1 MAEQTIGN
9 LNGRVYWGTK
19 KGLPTTLDLVTIQK
33 ESYEK
38 FLSGGIGELLKEI
51 SPISDFTGKNWKL
64 EFGDYAFSKARFTPE
79 QSMQKGI
86 SYDAPLRVK
95 VTLINLQTDEKYT
108 QEAFLGDIPQ
118 MTDKGTFIINGVER
132 AIVNQIVR
140 SPGVFFSSSEDPITG
155 RKLFGAELRPSHGSW
170 LEFSISRSDVLTVKI
185 DRRRK
190 FAATTFLRALGFSEE
205 EILEQFKDVDAN
217 PDHQFIRATLAK
229 DLTKDQNEA
238 LLEIF
243 RKMRPGDP
251 VVLETAKSLLE
262 NMFFNARRYNLTR
275 VGRFKINKRLGL
287 DIPNIPE
294 NYKLTKSDILS
305 TLKYLI
311 SLANGKGKV
320 DDIDHLANR
329 RVRSVGELVAQ
340 NAFWVGLQRL
350 ERVIKERMSLLS
362 ADVPIT
368 AAGLINAR
376 PIIASINEFFRSS
389 QLSQILDQINPLSEV
404 DHLRRLSVMGTG
416 GIARDRASFSIRDIN
431 HSQYGRID
439 PIRSPEGP
447 NIGLVTYLALFAR
460 INEYGFL
467 ETPYKKV
474 VLDKGKPRVTDDI
487 IYLSA
492 DDEEDLYITEATIDI
507 DKNGYIVSQ
516 RIPLRHEGNFFEGES
531 KLVNLIDVSPQQI
544 VGTSAS
550 LIPFLAHD
558 DANRALMGTHMQCQA
573 VPLLLP
579 HAPIVGTGMEVV
591 IANNMGRVVR
601 APFDGEISY
610 VDGEK
615 VILKGKKESKEFK
628 VSKFINS
635 PMSTCYSQKSAVRL
649 GQKIRIGDLLIDG
662 TSTENGELALGQNL
676 LIAYMSY
683 DGLGYEDAI
692 VISDKLVKED
702 LLTSIHIE
710 EYSTD
715 VVETKL
721 GPDEVTSD
729 IPNVSE
735 EALANLDERG
745 IVRIGA
751 EVSPGDIL
759 VGKVQPKGETELTA
773 EERLLR
779 AIFGEKAKEV
789 RDTSLRMPH
798 GERGTVIGV
807 QILSREEGDDL
818 GAGTLQ
824 RIKVKVAQLR
834 KVTAG
839 DKLAGRHGN
848 KGVISKIVPAQ
859 DMPHLEDGTAVDI
872 IISSVSILSRMNLGQ
887 LLEAHLGLAASKL
900 GYKVALPVFE
910 KVHED
915 IILGEMKKAG
925 VPLTGKSKLIDGRT
939 GEYFDQDVVVGVAHF
954 LKLIH
959 MVEDKTHARST
970 GPYSLVTQQPLGGK
984 AQMGGQRFGEME
996 VWALEA
1002 YGAAHILQEM
1012 LTIKSDDVVG
1022 RAKAFE
1028 AIVKGTEIPQ
1038 ALIPE
1043 SFKVL
1048 GKELQSLSINV
1059 EPQGVQMVA
1068 PEEVATVA
1076 APTDGVVVPVTDD
1089 SQAPA
1094 QASDDDNQ
1102 AADQVVE
1109 EFKQALEVDQEAPV
1123 EELEAKDSP
1132 MEIEE
1137 PEVTEPEEP
1146 SDEEIKELEEGH
1158 EKRFIRFR
1166 STKSIYSKP

>member
-1 MAEQTIGN
+1 MQAAKASNIN
-9 LNGRVYWGTK
+9 NRLYWGKRSSIAELK
-19 KGLPTTLDLVTIQK
+19 KLDLTRLQK
-33 ESYEK
+33 QSYEL
-38 FLSGGIGELLKEI
+38 FLNSGIGQLLNEI
-51 SPISDFTGKNWKL
+51 SPVADFTGKNWRL
-64 EFGDYAFSKARFTPE
+64 EFGEYFFGKSRFSPE
-79 QSMQKGI
+79 QCMIKGV
-86 SYDAPLRVK
+86 SFDAPLRVK
-95 VTLINLQTDEKYT
+95 VVLTNLQTNETYK

-118 MTDKGTFIINGVER
+118 MTEKGTFIINGVER
-132 AIVNQIVR
+132 VIVNQIVR
-140 SPGVFFSSSEDPITG
+140 SPGVFFSAIEDPITG

-190 FAATTFLRALGFSEE
+190 FAATTLLRALGFTDGQIRDRFSSAD
-205 EILEQFKDVDAN
+205 QN
-217 PDHQFIRATLAK
+217 SDHRYIESTLAK
-229 DLTKDQNEA
+229 DMTKDENEA

-251 VVLETAKSLLE
+251 VVLETARTLLE

-287 DIPNIPE
+287 NIPNTPE
-294 NYKLTKSDILS
+294 NWTLTKEDIVE
-305 TLKYLI
+305 TLIYLI
-311 SLANGKGKV
+311 GLANGAGKV
-320 DDIDHLANR
+320 DDIDHLSNR
-329 RVRSVGELVAQ
+329 RVRMVGELVAQ

-350 ERVIKERMSLLS
+350 ERVIRERMSLLS
-362 ADVPIT
+362 ADQEIT
-368 AAGLINAR
+368 ASGLVNAR
-376 PIIASINEFFRSS
+376 PVIAAINEFFRSS

-404 DHLRRLSVMGTG
+404 DHLRRLSVTGTG
-416 GIARDRASFSIRDIN
+416 GISRDRASFSIRDIN

-439 PIRSPEGP
+439 PVRSPEGQ
-447 NIGLVTYLALFAR
+447 NIGLVTYLALYAR

-467 ETPYKKV
+467 ETPYRKV
-474 VLDKGKPRVTDDI
+474 VLQGNKPKITDEI
-487 IYLSA
+487 VYLTA
-492 DDEEDLYITEATIDI
+492 DDEENLYITEATIEISND
-507 DKNGYIVSQ
+507 GYITQKRVPV
-516 RIPLRHEGNFFEGES
+516 RFGGNFFETDN
-531 KLVNLIDVSPQQI
+531 KMVNLIDVSPQQI

-579 HAPIVGTGMEVV
+579 QSPMVGTGMEEI
-591 IANNMGRVVR
+591 IADNMARVVR
-601 APFDGEISY
+601 AGFDGTITY

-615 VILKGKKESKEFK
+615 LVLEGKGKKEELKIE
-628 VSKFINS
+628 KFVNS
-635 PMSTCYSQKSAVRL
+635 PAMTCYSQRPAVFL
-649 GQKIRIGDLLIDG
+649 GQKVKTGDLLIEG
-662 TSTENGELALGQNL
+662 VSTQGGELALGQNL
-676 LIAYMSY
+676 MIAYMSY
-683 DGLGYEDAI
+683 DGLEYEDAI
-692 VISDKLVKED
+692 IISDRLVKED

-735 EALANLDERG
+735 DNLANLDAG
-745 IVRIGA
+745 GVVRIGA
-751 EVSPGDIL
+751 EVGPGDIL

-798 GERGTVIGV
+798 GEKGIVIGI
-807 QILSREEGDDL
+807 QILSREAGDDL
-818 GAGTLQ
+818 GAGVLQ
-824 RIKVKVAQLR
+824 RIKVKVAQYR
-834 KVTAG
+834 KVSAG

-848 KGVISKIVPAQ
+848 KGVISKVVPEY
-859 DMPHLEDGTAVDI
+859 DMPRLEDGTPVDI
-872 IISSVSILSRMNLGQ
+872 IIRPAAILNRMNLGQ
-887 LLEAHLGLAASKL
+887 LLEAHFGFAAKKL
-900 GYKVALPVFE
+900 GYKIAAPVFE
-910 KVHED
+910 KIPEE
-915 IILGEMKKAG
+915 ILTEELKKAKLP
-925 VPLTGKSKLIDGRT
+925 VSGKSRLIDGRT
-939 GEYFDQDVVVGVAHF
+939 GDYFYQDVTVGYAYF

-984 AQMGGQRFGEME
+984 AQMGGQRLGEME

-1002 YGAAHILQEM
+1002 YGAANILQEM

-1048 GKELQSLSINV
+1048 GKELQSLAVSV
-1059 EPQGVQMVA
+1059 EPQGVQIVSA
-1068 PEEVATVA
+1068 PA
-1076 APTDGVVVPVTDD
+1076 VVGLDD
-1089 SQAPA
+1089 SAA
-1094 QASDDDNQ
+1094 ASDDTKLKEKKEL
-1102 AADQVVE
+1102 E
-1109 EFKQALEVDQEAPV
+1109 EFKEALEVTDVGDVA
-1123 EELEAKDSP
+1123 ELESESSP
-1132 MEIEE
+1132 MEIVDVPKTYE
-1137 PEVTEPEEP
+1137 
-1146 SDEEIKELEEGH
+1146 
-1158 EKRFIRFR
+1158 
-1166 STKSIYSKP
+1166 

>member
-1 MAEQTIGN
+1 MPGVSTNTIN
-9 LNGRVYWGTK
+9 NRVYWGNNK
-19 KGLPTTLDLVTIQK
+19 HRIKNLDLIKLQK
-33 ESYEK
+33 DSYQKYLNE
-38 FLSGGIGELLKEI
+38 GVGELLNEI
-51 SPISDFTGKNWKL
+51 SPVVDFTGKNWSL
-64 EFGDYAFSKARFTPE
+64 EFGDYFFGKPKLNPALCKV
-79 QSMQKGI
+79 KGV
-86 SYDAPLRVK
+86 SFDAPLRVR
-95 VTLINLQTDEKYT
+95 VTLTNLQTEESYK

-132 AIVNQIVR
+132 VIINQIVR
-140 SPGVFFSSSEDPITG
+140 SPGAFFSASDDPITG
-155 RKLFGAELRPSHGSW
+155 RRLYGAEIRPQHGSW
-170 LEFSISRSDVLTVKI
+170 LEFGVSRSDVLTVKI

-190 FAATTFLRALGFSEE
+190 FAATTLLRALGYSQE
-205 EILEQFKDVDAN
+205 EILEAFKDVDTSE
-217 PDHQFIRATLAK
+217 DHKFIESTLAK

-251 VVLETAKSLLE
+251 VVLETAKSLLQ
-262 NMFFNARRYNLTR
+262 NMFFNNRRYNLTR

-287 DIPNIPE
+287 DIPNSPE
-294 NYKLTKSDILS
+294 NWVLTKEDIAA
-305 TLKYLI
+305 TLRYLI
-311 SLANGKGKV
+311 NLANGNGRV

-329 RVRSVGELVAQ
+329 RVRMVGELVAQ

-362 ADVPIT
+362 LDQEIT
-368 AAGLINAR
+368 AAGLVNAR
-376 PIIASINEFFRSS
+376 PVIAAINEFFRSS
-389 QLSQILDQINPLSEV
+389 QLSQILDQTNPLSEI
-404 DHLRRLSVMGTG
+404 DHLRRLSVTGAG
-416 GIARDRASFSIRDIN
+416 GISRDRASFSIRDIN

-474 VLDKGKPRVTDDI
+474 SVENGKPRVSDDVV
-487 IYLSA
+487 YLTA
-492 DDEEDLYITEATIDI
+492 DDEEDQFITEATIDVD
-507 DKNGYIVSQ
+507 DKGYITQKRVPVRNLGS
-516 RIPLRHEGNFFEGES
+516 FFETDA
-531 KLVNLIDVSPQQI
+531 KKINLIDISPQQI

-579 HAPIVGTGMEVV
+579 EAPIIGTGMEVMV
-591 IANNMGRVVR
+591 ADTMARVVR
-601 APFDGEISY
+601 APFEGLITY
-610 VDGEK
+610 IDGEK
-615 VILKGKKESKEFK
+615 IVLEGGKGKKEEIK
-628 VSKFINS
+628 VQKFVNS
-635 PMSTCYSQKSAVRL
+635 PNMTCYSQKPVVSLR
-649 GQKIRIGDLLIDG
+649 QKVKEGDLLIEG
-662 TSTENGELALGQNL
+662 TSSDGGELALGRNL

-692 VISDKLVKED
+692 VISDKLVQKD
-702 LLTSIHIE
+702 VLSSIHIE
-710 EYSTD
+710 EYTTD

-735 EALANLDERG
+735 ENLANLDETG

-751 EVSPGDIL
+751 EVGPGDIL

-798 GERGTVIGV
+798 GERGTVIGIE
-807 QILSREEGDDL
+807 ILSREAGDDL
-818 GAGTLQ
+818 GAGVLQ

-848 KGVISKIVPAQ
+848 KGVISKIVPEA
-859 DMPHLEDGTAVDI
+859 DMPHLEDGTPVDI
-872 IISSVSILSRMNLGQ
+872 IISSVTVLSRMNLGQ
-887 LLEAHLGLAASKL
+887 LLEAHLGFAAKKL
-900 GYKVALPVFE
+900 GYKVAAPVFE
-910 KVHED
+910 NLPEEVLIEQ
-915 IILGEMKKAG
+915 LKKANLP
-925 VPLTGKSKLIDGRT
+925 VSGKSKLVDGRT
-939 GEYFDQDVVVGVAHF
+939 GEYFKQDVVVGYAYF

-984 AQMGGQRFGEME
+984 AQMGGQRLGEME

-1002 YGAAHILQEM
+1002 YGAANVLQEM
-1012 LTIKSDDVVG
+1012 LTLKSDDVVG

-1028 AIVKGTEIPQ
+1028 AIIKGTEIPQ
-1038 ALIPE
+1038 ALVPE

-1048 GKELQSLSINV
+1048 VKELQSLNIEV
-1059 EPQGVQMVA
+1059 APQGVKEASV
-1068 PEEVATVA
+1068 EEVEVEEETKEVKAFESELGVA
-1076 APTDGVVVPVTDD
+1076 A
-1089 SQAPA
+1089 
-1094 QASDDDNQ
+1094 
-1102 AADQVVE
+1102 VE
-1109 EFKQALEVDQEAPV
+1109 SGD
-1123 EELEAKDSP
+1123 ELTSEDSP
-1132 MEIEE
+1132 MEIIDASAL
-1137 PEVTEPEEP
+1137 T
-1146 SDEEIKELEEGH
+1146 DEEIGPSDDDLKAEEG
-1158 EKRFIRFR
+1158 EKV
-1166 STKSIYSKP
+1166 

>member
-1 MAEQTIGN
+1 MPSGQATDN
-9 LNGRVYWGTK
+9 HLNGRVYWGRNK
-19 KGLPTTLDLVTIQK
+19 SSLFNLENIDLVRLQK
-33 ESYEK
+33 DSYKK
-38 FLSGGIGELLKEI
+38 FLEEGIGVLLAEI
-51 SPISDFTGKNWKL
+51 SPVLDFTGKNWQL
-64 EFGDYAFSKARFTPE
+64 EFGEYFFGKTRFDPE
-79 QSMQKGI
+79 TSIIKGV
-86 SYDAPLRVK
+86 SFDTPLRVK
-95 VTLINLQTDEKYT
+95 VILTNLQTGKKYT

-118 MTDKGTFIINGVER
+118 MTQKGTFIINGVER
-132 AIVNQIVR
+132 VIINQIVR
-140 SPGVFFSSSEDPITG
+140 SPGVFFSAVDDPVTG
-155 RKLFGAELRPSHGSW
+155 KRLYGAELRPSHGSW

-190 FAATTFLRALGFSEE
+190 FAATTLLRALGFSQE
-205 EILEQFKDVDAN
+205 EIREGFKDVDRN
-217 PDHQFIRATLAK
+217 EDHHYIEATLAK
-229 DLTKDQNEA
+229 DTTSDQNEA

-251 VVLETAKSLLE
+251 IALETAKSLLN
-262 NMFFNARRYNLTR
+262 NMFFNSRRYNLTR

-287 DIPNIPE
+287 NIPNTPE
-294 NYKLTKSDILS
+294 NWVLTKEDIVA

-311 SLANGKGKV
+311 GLANGTGKL
-320 DDIDHLANR
+320 DDIDHLSNR
-329 RVRSVGELVAQ
+329 RVRMVGELVAQ
-340 NAFWVGLQRL
+340 NAFWVGMQRL
-350 ERVIKERMSLLS
+350 ERVIKERMSLLPL
-362 ADVPIT
+362 DQEVT
-368 AAGLINAR
+368 ASGLVNAR
-376 PIIASINEFFRSS
+376 PVIAAINEFFRSS
-389 QLSQILDQINPLSEV
+389 QLSQILDQTNPLSEV
-404 DHLRRLSVMGTG
+404 DHLRRLSVTGQG
-416 GIARDRASFSIRDIN
+416 GISRDRASFSIRDIN

-439 PIRSPEGP
+439 PIRSPEGQ
-447 NIGLVTYLALFAR
+447 NIGLVTYLALYAR

-467 ETPYKKV
+467 ETPYRKV
-474 VLDKGKPRVTDDI
+474 ILDGGKPRVTDEI
-487 IYLSA
+487 VYLTA
-492 DDEEDLYITEATIDI
+492 DDEEEMYITEATAPV
-507 DKNGYIVSQ
+507 DKKGYISAKRV
-516 RIPLRHEGNFFEGES
+516 PVRHEGSFFEADS
-531 KLVNLIDVSPQQI
+531 KVVNLIDISPQQI

-579 HAPIVGTGMEVV
+579 QAPIVGTGIERIIADNMARVIRSGVDGTVV
-591 IANNMGRVVR
+591 G
-601 APFDGEISY
+601 

-615 VILKGKKESKEFK
+615 VVVSSKRGKQEFK
-628 VSKFINS
+628 IQKFVNS
-635 PMSTCYSQKSAVRL
+635 PAMTCYSQKPAVKL
-649 GQKIRIGDLLIDG
+649 GQKVRKGDLLIEG
-662 TSTENGELALGQNL
+662 TATDKGELALGQNL

-692 VISDKLVKED
+692 VISDRLVKED
-702 LLTSIHIE
+702 VLTSVHIE

-721 GPDEVTSD
+721 GPDEVTPD

-735 EALANLDERG
+735 EALGNLDENG

-751 EVSPGDIL
+751 EVDPGDIL

-798 GERGTVIGV
+798 GEKGVVIGV
-807 QILSREEGDDL
+807 QILSREAGDDL
-818 GAGTLQ
+818 GAGVLQ

-834 KVTAG
+834 KVTEG

-848 KGVISKIVPAQ
+848 KGVISKIVPVS
-859 DMPHLEDGTAVDI
+859 DMPHLEDGTPVDI
-872 IISSVSILSRMNLGQ
+872 IISSVTVLSRMNLGQ
-887 LLEAHLGLAASKL
+887 LLEAHLGFAAKKL
-900 GYKVALPVFE
+900 GYQVAAPVFE
-910 KVHED
+910 KIPED
-915 IILGEMKKAG
+915 ILFNELKKANL
-925 VPLTGKSKLIDGRT
+925 PISGKSRLIDGRT
-939 GEYFDQDVVVGVAHF
+939 GEYFDQDVVVGFAYF

-984 AQMGGQRFGEME
+984 AQMGGQRLGEME

-1028 AIVKGTEIPQ
+1028 AIVKNTAIPQ

-1048 GKELQSLSINV
+1048 GKELQSLAVSV
-1059 EPQGVQMVA
+1059 EPQGVQMIA
-1068 PEEVATVA
+1068 P
-1076 APTDGVVVPVTDD
+1076 APLTDD
-1089 SQAPA
+1089 TQDDQTKA
-1094 QASDDDNQ
+1094 QV
-1102 AADQVVE
+1102 DQ
-1109 EFKQALEVDQEAPV
+1109 FKQALEVEEV
-1123 EELEAKDSP
+1123 GVNEELTAESSP

-1137 PEVTEPEEP
+1137 T
-1146 SDEEIKELEEGH
+1146 
-1158 EKRFIRFR
+1158 
-1166 STKSIYSKP
+1166 